1 VVGDCFVRSGRAHAV
16 VLVRNESPNAH
27 VFTVRV
33 QLGERTSPVAVETVQ
48 VTAPAGQVGQ
58 GVVDSPTPTPDGRV
72 QCQILS
78 IVDETGAT
86 PVAGD
91 PLPPPPDSAPMP
103 AQPSPGQST
112 GPLPTPPNQSAPAPS
127 HT

>member
-1 VVGDCFVRSGRAHAV
+1 V
-16 VLVRNESPNAH
+16 VLVRNESTNAH

-33 QLGERTSPVAVETVQ
+33 QLGDQANPVAVETVQ
-48 VTAPAGQVGQ
+48 VTSPAGQVGQ
-58 GVVDSPTPTPDGRV
+58 GVVDSTTRTADGRV

-91 PLPPPPDSAPMP
+91 PLPPPSDSAPMP